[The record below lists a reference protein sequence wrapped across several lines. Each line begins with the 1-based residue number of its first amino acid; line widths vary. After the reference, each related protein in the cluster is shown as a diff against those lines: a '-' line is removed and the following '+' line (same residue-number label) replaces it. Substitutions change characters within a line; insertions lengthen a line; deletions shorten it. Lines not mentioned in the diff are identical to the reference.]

1 MQIAQVLVQGSTRSG
16 VAFLRGTGDW
26 FQGVVCYQINEL
38 EAAAQY
44 FSQVIDNRYLT
55 QVSTYRDA
63 VAGLALIYQIQGE
76 SSEAWKMVESISQ
89 FDLEQRGSE
98 DTRTRSLRA
107 RIQLMQA
114 DLERAGRWVDTYS
127 ADLPADQ
134 PLFWLEEP
142 QVTRVRV
149 LLARGGEADLHLAI
163 QILDTLNEVADR
175 THNLRY
181 KIEVLALRALA
192 LDARA
197 ETSEAHTVLKQA
209 IDLARVGGFI
219 RVFADLGK
227 PMQRILLRLVDQGLL
242 VETIDPILAAFPENE
257 NNLVHSPRYPSP
269 ANLSLIEPL
278 TSRELEVLALL
289 RGPLSIKE
297 IAQKLN
303 ISHATAKDHTINLYG
318 KLGVN
323 RRWDAVAR
331 AEELNIL
338 PPR

>member
-1 MQIAQVLVQGSTRSG
+1 MQGDLV
-16 VAFLRGTGDW
+16 
-26 FQGVVCYQINEL
+26 
-38 EAAAQY
+38 
-44 FSQVIDNRYLT
+44 
-55 QVSTYRDA
+55 
-63 VAGLALIYQIQGE
+63 
-76 SSEAWKMVESISQ
+76 K
-89 FDLEQRGSE
+89 
-98 DTRTRSLRA
+98 
-107 RIQLMQA
+107 
-114 DLERAGRWVDTYS
+114 AGRWVDTY
-127 ADLPADQ
+127 ATDPPPDQ
-134 PLFWLEEP
+134 PLMWLEEP

-149 LLARGGEADLHLAI
+149 LVARGTETDLHLAM
-163 QILDTLNEVADR
+163 QILEVLDEIVDR

-197 ETSEAHTVLKQA
+197 ETGEAHTVLKQA